1 MMKLNI
7 FADKKVEQEFEHTPV
22 SRFLGF
28 FGRRDLEVT
37 ETPANSPEGSVVEA
51 AAEQE
56 LSHPVNELDRI
67 PKISLDGQ
75 LHGISSQGSSGIDS
89 TWDVKLDPKSLTV
102 DCSCGLSMFRRFR
115 NRD

>member
-28 FGRRDLEVT
+28 FGKRDVEVT

-56 LSHPVNELDRI
+56 LSHSVNELDRI
-67 PKISLDGQ
+67 PNISL
-75 LHGISSQGSSGIDS
+75 HGEIHGMSRQGSSGINS
-89 TWDVKLDPKSLTV
+89 TWDVKLDPRSLTV